1 MKKKYLILDCFVDEP
16 ACFGVPPF
24 MSPYPRYLFGALAD
38 AGTDT
43 EKISYCT
50 IDSLRIRD
58 YRLDE
63 SFDMVFLIGGAVVP
77 GKYLGSKIGTPV
89 EVENIIKRNNHTRI
103 AVGGLISHIINKA
116 EFKNVTIIHYDIEKF
131 AYHYAIGEP
140 SDRWRDYEELKRWS
154 VIGSPV
160 VRLHPNYPHLIC
172 EIETYRGCP
181 RKSHCSFCSESI
193 FDEIRFRSENDILNE
208 IDELIRNGIS
218 RFRIGRQA
226 DILQYKTGFRN
237 YKNGFPQP
245 DPQPVKNLFTALKE
259 RRMRGDIRTLNIDNA
274 NPGTISNFPD
284 ESSQILEAIT
294 ESITPGDTIALG
306 VESFDPEVIKKN
318 NLKVKRDELIEV
330 IKIINQIGGKR
341 VDGIPLLLP
350 GINLIH
356 GLIGE
361 RMNTFKINYESLLHI
376 KDMGLLVKRI
386 NIRKLL
392 PFPGTFAFTAPQ
404 SIPEGVKKRYEYF
417 RKKIRQEID
426 HYMLKEIYPAGTI
439 LREMLIQE
447 RRFDYSYAKQIASY
461 SITAKIPIPL
471 MMNSFIDAI
480 VIDHRERSI
489 TALPYPI
496 RINAIP
502 QRAIESIKGIGRK
515 SASQIILARPFKE
528 KGDIAKISPHLDKW
542 IFDGIAL

>member
-24 MSPYPRYLFGALAD
+24 ISPYPRYLFGALID
-38 AGTDT
+38 AGIDT
-43 EKISYCT
+43 EQIRYAT

-77 GKYLGSKIGTPV
+77 GKYLGSKIGTPI
-89 EVENIIKRNNHTRI
+89 EIKQIIKKNHHTKI
-103 AVGGLISHIINKA
+103 TVGGLISHIINKR
-116 EFKNVTIIHYDIEKF
+116 EFKNVILINSDIEKF
-131 AYHYAIGEP
+131 AYQYAIGEP
-140 SDRWRDYEELKRWS
+140 SDRWRNYGELRRWS

-160 VRLHPNYPHLIC
+160 VRQHPNYPHLIC

-193 FDEIRFRSENDILNE
+193 FDQIDFRGETDILNE
-208 IDELIRNGIS
+208 IDELIKNGIT

-226 DILQYKTGFRN
+226 DILQYKTGFRR

-245 DPQPVKNLFTALKE
+245 DPYPLKNLFTALKE

-274 NPGTISNFPD
+274 NPGTIYNFPD
-284 ESSQILEAIT
+284 ESSQILEIIA
-294 ESITPGDTIALG
+294 ESISPGDTIALG

-318 NLKVKRDELIEV
+318 NLKVQREELIEV
-330 IKIINQIGGKR
+330 IEIINQIGGKR

-361 RMNTFKINYESLLHI
+361 SMNTFKINYESLLHI

-392 PFPGTFAFTAPQ
+392 PFPGTLAFTVRQ
-404 SIPEGVKKRYEYF
+404 NISDGVKKRYEYF

-426 HYMLKEIYPAGTI
+426 HHMLKEIYPTGTI

-447 RRFDYSYAKQIASY
+447 RRFDYSYGKQIASY

-471 MMNSFIDAI
+471 RMNSFIDAI
-480 VIDHRERSI
+480 VINHRERSI
-489 TALPYPI
+489 IALPYPI
-496 RINAIP
+496 CINTLP
-502 QRAIESIKGIGRK
+502 PRAIEGIQGIGK
-515 SASQIILARPFKE
+515 KGASRIILSRPFTG
-528 KGDIAKISPHLDKW
+528 KGDIIKISPNIDKRVL
-542 IFDGIAL
+542 DGIAL